1 MRYKNTVASDS
12 NNMYRDYLEGRF
24 PSIQPPDSSP
34 LCQSS
39 PLSET
44 IASSR
49 CEVPGSLFVSAGD
62 TAFHQSENHSH
73 KPKLDQQ
80 NIPST
85 PQLINA
91 IMNAPGFLQLA
102 ARLMSEEPSF
112 LSCDVGKQVTQERKL
127 GEFPIDS
134 NSNMEST
141 DPTNARFLME
151 QTVAKENPGDSFIRN
166 DPNFSVL
173 DIHGLI
179 QTSKRK
185 IILIKLVMKMQYSMP
200 KMLLQMIPQ
209 THQETLIMTVMKV
222 RRQ

>member
-1 MRYKNTVASDS
+1 M
-12 NNMYRDYLEGRF
+12 
-24 PSIQPPDSSP
+24 
-34 LCQSS
+34 
-39 PLSET
+39 ET
-44 IASSR
+44 
-49 CEVPGSLFVSAGD
+49 
-62 TAFHQSENHSH
+62 
-73 KPKLDQQ
+73 
-80 NIPST
+80 
-85 PQLINA
+85 
-91 IMNAPGFLQLA
+91 
-102 ARLMSEEPSF
+102 
-112 LSCDVGKQVTQERKL
+112 
-127 GEFPIDS
+127 
-134 NSNMEST
+134 T

-151 QTVAKENPGDSFIRN
+151 QTVAKENPGDSFIPN

>member
-34 LCQSS
+34 LYQSS

-49 CEVPGSLFVSAGD
+49 CEIPGSLCGSAGD
-62 TAFHQSENHSH
+62 TAFHSH

-80 NIPST
+80 NMPST

-91 IMNAPGFLQLA
+91 IMNAPGFPQLA

-112 LSCDVGKQVTQERKL
+112 LSRDIGKQVTRERQL
-127 GEFPIDS
+127 GEFPIDP

-141 DPTNARFLME
+141 DPASARFLME